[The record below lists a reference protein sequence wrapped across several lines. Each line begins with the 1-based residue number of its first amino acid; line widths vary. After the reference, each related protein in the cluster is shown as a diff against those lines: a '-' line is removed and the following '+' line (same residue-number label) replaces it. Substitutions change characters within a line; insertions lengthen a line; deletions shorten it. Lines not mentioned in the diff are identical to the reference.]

1 MEDKFNSDENFDVPV
16 AHLTVKIGRGK
27 IISATAL
34 MCIFLGMWFLYN
46 ELYVAEAQSID
57 EIDFTVEKGET
68 IDHLAGRLEEEKI
81 IRNQWLFKKYLV
93 WKGIDKKVQVGN
105 FQVLYPITLAR
116 VATALKTALWQGEKT
131 ITVVPGWD
139 LRDLADY
146 LIKKEIIK
154 DQQELFGL
162 IGEPAR
168 LRPRFAE
175 ATQGKQD
182 FSALPYNLKIFNDKP
197 DNVSYEGY
205 FAPDTYR
212 VFDDATLEE
221 VIKKLANQQNKLFT
235 DKMYADIK
243 SQGRTVH
250 EILTMASIL
259 EREVT
264 TAGEKAKVADIFWR
278 RFDNK
283 WALQADSTVHYAVN
297 KKGDLFTTKEDRM
310 SNNPWNTYQFAGLP
324 PGPISAPGFE
334 SIKAAIYPEK
344 NNYWYFLTSLD
355 GEVKY
360 GVDLDEHNRNV
371 VKYLR

>member
-146 LIKKEIIK
+146 LIKKEII
-154 DQQELFGL
+154 QFV
-162 IGEPAR
+162 
-168 LRPRFAE
+168 
-175 ATQGKQD
+175 D
-182 FSALPYNLKIFNDKP
+182 FS
-197 DNVSYEGY
+197 
-205 FAPDTYR
+205 
-212 VFDDATLEE
+212 
-221 VIKKLANQQNKLFT
+221 
-235 DKMYADIK
+235 
-243 SQGRTVH
+243 
-250 EILTMASIL
+250 
-259 EREVT
+259 
-264 TAGEKAKVADIFWR
+264 
-278 RFDNK
+278 
-283 WALQADSTVHYAVN
+283 
-297 KKGDLFTTKEDRM
+297 
-310 SNNPWNTYQFAGLP
+310 TYQNHYVKSYIFQFAV
-324 PGPISAPGFE
+324 
-334 SIKAAIYPEK
+334 K
-344 NNYWYFLTSLD
+344 NIDVQGNCA
-355 GEVKY
+355 G
-360 GVDLDEHNRNV
+360 
-371 VKYLR
+371 